1 MIRQGS
7 EYIISGEWW
16 VSIVPGL
23 ALVALVIGFSMLGDG
38 LEEALDPRHNRGA
51 R

>member
-1 MIRQGS
+1 MIHQGA

-16 VSIVPGL
+16 VSIFPGL
-23 ALVALVIGFSMLGDG
+23 ALVVLIIGFSMLGDG
-38 LEEALDPRHNRGA
+38 LEGYLDPRRNQRA